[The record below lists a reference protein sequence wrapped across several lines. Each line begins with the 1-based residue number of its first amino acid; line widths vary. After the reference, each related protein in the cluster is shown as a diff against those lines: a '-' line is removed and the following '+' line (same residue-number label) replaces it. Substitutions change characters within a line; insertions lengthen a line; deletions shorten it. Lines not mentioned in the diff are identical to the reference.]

1 MNIPHSEE
9 EKEEDFLE
17 YLYTGWKS
25 GVEILPQQV
34 QMHLKLTGQE
44 RERLESG
51 LLESGYLKKRTQNG
65 GYRLTELGKMQ
76 GEECLLRHHNLTQ
89 FLQMTCGL
97 EEEEAEENACRMEH
111 VISGNVLQGVRE
123 FLKYGETYDRVVRD
137 VDLRYLYQYGEYVS
151 ENEFKMAEFLNTL
164 SEDEI
169 AAMADLVVGILR
181 DADVLHQL
189 DVHIAQ
195 HELRQFLI
203 PVKHADHHPIRGPR
217 RRRDGRDADDVRT
230 GKRGCLKVSI
240 QRIHAHVFHH
250 VLLEHIAGND
260 IAESRSD
267 IRDLIDLIAR
277 HILISRL

>member
-97 EEEEAEENACRMEH
+97 EEEEAEEN
-111 VISGNVLQGVRE
+111 GQWKQRE
-123 FLKYGETYDRVVRD
+123 K
-137 VDLRYLYQYGEYVS
+137 
-151 ENEFKMAEFLNTL
+151 K
-164 SEDEI
+164 
-169 AAMADLVVGILR
+169 
-181 DADVLHQL
+181 
-189 DVHIAQ
+189 
-195 HELRQFLI
+195 
-203 PVKHADHHPIRGPR
+203 
-217 RRRDGRDADDVRT
+217 
-230 GKRGCLKVSI
+230 
-240 QRIHAHVFHH
+240 
-250 VLLEHIAGND
+250 
-260 IAESRSD
+260 
-267 IRDLIDLIAR
+267 
-277 HILISRL
+277 